1 MRPAFQVYDQPP
13 IPPVEEDTR
22 WFDAGALTF
31 GVEYRLFN
39 EQIVRD
45 AYRGEIASQN
55 LTEDSGI
62 SIHVS
67 GASDR
72 EEYLRFD
79 CFEHEPHYHYIVPA
93 KGCQVRIPYDD
104 TANGPMLDWA
114 LDKLRHR
121 LAPMLREAG
130 MGNLADACD
139 DVVVAKALDEVE
151 ALARSVG
158 G

>member
-1 MRPAFQVYDQPP
+1 
-13 IPPVEEDTR
+13 
-22 WFDAGALTF
+22 
-31 GVEYRLFN
+31 EYRLFN

-45 AYRGEIASQN
+45 AYSGEIASQN
-55 LTEDSGI
+55 LVEDSGI

-72 EEYLRFD
+72 AEYLRFD

-93 KGCQVRIPYDD
+93 TGSQVRIPYDD

-121 LAPMLREAG
+121 LVPMLREAG
-130 MGNLADACD
+130 AGDLADASD
-139 DVVVAKALDEVE
+139 GRAVAKALDEVE